1 MKNLIDRTIK
11 PFLIIAG
18 LCTAIAGMNAF
29 LPQFTVANILKLP
42 FFENYTII
50 VQHWGMMILLAGI
63 FMIISAFRVG
73 WRMPVLI
80 FSAVEKTFMIFLY
93 LLNISHPFSA
103 GFYGV
108 AVMDAI
114 IVIYLLVYFWTA
126 EYEFALTFLFNLGN
140 TSRYKQLDL
149 FP

>member
-29 LPQFTVANILKLP
+29 LPKFTVVNILNLP
-42 FFENYTII
+42 FVENYTII

-80 FSAVEKTFMIFLY
+80 FSATEKTFMIFLY

-103 GFYGV
+103 GFYGA

-114 IVIYLLVYFWTA
+114 MVIYLLLYFWTA
-126 EYEFALTFLFNLGN
+126 EYEFALTFLFNFGN
-140 TSRYKQLDL
+140 TKRYKQLDL

>member
-1 MKNLIDRTIK
+1 MKNFIDRTIK

-29 LPQFTVANILKLP
+29 LPQFTVENILKIP
-42 FFENYTII
+42 FVEDYTII
-50 VQHWGMMILLAGI
+50 VQHWGMMILLTGI
-63 FMIISAFRVG
+63 FMIISAFRAG

-80 FSAVEKTFMIFLY
+80 FSAIEKTFIVFLY
-93 LLNISHPFSA
+93 LLNISQPFSV
-103 GFYGV
+103 GFYGA

-114 IVIYLLVYFWTA
+114 MVLYLLLYFWTA
-126 EYEFALTFLFNLGN
+126 EYEFALTFLFDLGKTN
-140 TSRYKQLDL
+140 RYKQLDL